1 MNTRNRKKKGN
12 QTKQMRCPYC
22 GSPVVFRSAD
32 GIYRENK
39 EHTMLYVCSRYP
51 ECDAY
56 VRVHK
61 GTKTPVGSLADHN
74 LRALRREAH
83 RYFNRLYE
91 SGLMDK
97 QDAYQWLADIIS
109 APMSE
114 AHIGHLGEYYCRQ
127 VIQESKKLLETRK
140 GRRFQV
146 IGGG

>member
-1 MNTRNRKKKGN
+1 MNTRSRKKKGN

-91 SGLMDK
+91 SGLIPERKSVSGHSGKWKKENGNGAECALRTIAFSIHKDMDWK
-97 QDAYQWLADIIS
+97 GGE
-109 APMSE
+109 SE
-114 AHIGHLGEYYCRQ
+114 
-127 VIQESKKLLETRK
+127 
-140 GRRFQV
+140 
-146 IGGG
+146 